1 MKPVMSCIVN
11 RRSVR
16 TYLSKEVSRDDI
28 TNLVTAASWAP
39 SGNNLQPWRFSVV
52 MENKDLLKE
61 LASLTVFR
69 KWVQNASCLI
79 AVFLDSNATDTT
91 IHNTQM
97 KHVQSIGAA
106 IQNLLLAAHELGLA
120 TCWIGEILKHEDE
133 VREVLG
139 VSHDLQ
145 LMAVIAV
152 GYSTT
157 HDAQSTRRDI
167 SRSILNWL

>member
-1 MKPVMSCIVN
+1 MQ
-11 RRSVR
+11 
-16 TYLSKEVSRDDI
+16 L
-28 TNLVTAASWAP
+28 LTAANWAP
-39 SGNNLQPWRFSVV
+39 SGNNLQPWQFSVV

-61 LASLTVFR
+61 LSSLTVFR

-79 AVFLDSNATDTT
+79 TVFLDSNATDTA
-91 IHNTQM
+91 IHQLYV

-120 TCWIGEILKHEDE
+120 TCWIGEILKNEDK
-133 VREVLG
+133 VKEVLG

-152 GYSTT
+152 GYSNQAAVT
-157 HDAQSTRRDI
+157 SNRRLI
-167 SRSILNWL
+167 SESIIDWL